1 MDPVKTVADGVARP
15 SALVPPR
22 PSVAPEGWTAPAVAP
37 GLVTAPPPEP
47 LDPGMVLDGLVGDVS
62 GVRGAILAS
71 VDGFGLA
78 RSTSMADEAAHP
90 AMLAAAVG
98 LAHQLVALGAG
109 RSLRQLVVDHDGGL
123 LLIWPIGDQRVL
135 AVLAASSVEQRAL
148 RVAVQA
154 RAVHLAGLTP

>member
-1 MDPVKTVADGVARP
+1 MDPVKTVADGIARP
-15 SALVPPR
+15 SGLVPPR
-22 PSVAPEGWTAPAVAP
+22 RPVVPESWTAPALAP
-37 GLVTAPPPEP
+37 GPPAAPAGP
-47 LDPGMVLDGLVGDVS
+47 LDLAVLLDGLVADVP

-78 RSTSMADEAAHP
+78 RSSTVADEAAHP

-109 RSLRQLVVDHDGGL
+109 SSLRQLVVDHDGGL

-135 AVLAASSVEQRAL
+135 AVLAATTVEQRAL
-148 RVAVQA
+148 RAAVKS
-154 RAVHLAGLTP
+154 RAVDLVGGPA